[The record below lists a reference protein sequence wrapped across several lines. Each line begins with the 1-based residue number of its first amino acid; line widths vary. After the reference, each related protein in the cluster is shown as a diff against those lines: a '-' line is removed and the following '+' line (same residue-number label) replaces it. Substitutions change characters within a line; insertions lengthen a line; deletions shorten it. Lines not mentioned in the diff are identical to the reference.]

1 MTHDK
6 PLRTFLDVFLSLRG
20 IMLIGSIG
28 AIMGSVLMFLQGTL
42 YLYEAW
48 HTLFTPGSIGGKQL
62 TVPVLEAV
70 DSFLFGIVLDIF
82 AYGIAIGFV
91 FNLPHNDDR
100 RLPAWMKVAG
110 VGQLKETLAEVVLV
124 VLIVIFAR
132 TVVEAEGKF
141 EYHMLV
147 LPISILFIAA
157 ALRLIDF
164 AGAKHGANEVV
175 VEEETKKLLPSRR
188 RKHGTKP

>member
-1 MTHDK
+1 MNEK
-6 PLRTFLDVFLSLRG
+6 PLRSFLNFFLSLRA

-28 AIMGSVLMFLQGTL
+28 AILGSALMFLQGML

-48 HTLFTPGSIGGKQL
+48 HTLFEPGSIGGKQL

-91 FNLPHNDDR
+91 FSLPQDDDR

-110 VGQLKETLAEVVLV
+110 VGQLKETLAEVVIV

-141 EYHMLV
+141 EWHMLV
-147 LPISILFIAA
+147 LPVSVLFIAA

-164 AGAKHGANEVV
+164 AGAKRALTENVK
-175 VEEETKKLLPSRR
+175 VEEKSPPRR
-188 RKHGTKP
+188 HGTKP

>member
-1 MTHDK
+1 M
-6 PLRTFLDVFLSLRG
+6 RAIVNFLLSLRA

-28 AIMGSVLMFLQGTL
+28 AVMGSLVMFLQGSL

-48 HTLFTPGSIGGKQL
+48 ERLFEPGTIGGKQL

-70 DSFLFGIVLDIF
+70 DSFLFGIVLVIF
-82 AYGIAIGFV
+82 AYGVAIGFV
-91 FNLPHNDDR
+91 FILPEGFGY
-100 RLPAWMKVAG
+100 RLPAWMRVAG
-110 VGQLKETLAEVVLV
+110 VGQLKETLTEVVVV

-141 EYHMLV
+141 DFTMLV
-147 LPISILFIAA
+147 LPIAILLIAA

-164 AGAKHGANEVV
+164 AGVKHPRSEEGPAETAAAAAKRG
-175 VEEETKKLLPSRR
+175 
-188 RKHGTKP
+188 RKP

>member
-1 MTHDK
+1 MANDRHI
-6 PLRTFLDVFLSLRG
+6 RTFLDIFLSLRG

-28 AIMGSVLMFLQGTL
+28 AIMGSILMFLQGTL

-48 HTLFTPGSIGGKQL
+48 HTLFEPGDIGGKQL

-91 FNLPHNDDR
+91 FNLRHVDDR

-147 LPISILFIAA
+147 LPISVLFIAA

-164 AGAKHGANEVV
+164 AGANHADNKIMMEKA
-175 VEEETKKLLPSRR
+175 KKKVLPAR
-188 RKHGTKP
+188 RKHGTKT

>member
-1 MTHDK
+1 MANERHF
-6 PLRTFLDVFLSLRG
+6 RTFLDIFLSLRG

-28 AIMGSVLMFLQGTL
+28 AVLGSILMFLQGTL

-48 HTLFTPGSIGGKQL
+48 HTLFQAGDIGGKQL

-91 FNLPHNDDR
+91 FNLSHLDDR

-164 AGAKHGANEVV
+164 AGAKHSADEVIL
-175 VEEETKKLLPSRR
+175 EEQEKKMLPRR
-188 RKHGTKP
+188 RKHGTKS

>member
-1 MTHDK
+1 MRGLLNFLLG
-6 PLRTFLDVFLSLRG
+6 LRA
-20 IMLIGSIG
+20 IMLIGSLG
-28 AIMGSVLMFLQGTL
+28 AVVGSLVMFLQGSL

-48 HTLFTPGSIGGKQL
+48 HVLLQPGDIGGKQL

-70 DSFLFGIVLDIF
+70 DSFLFGIVLVIF

-91 FNLPHNDDR
+91 FNLPEGVGQK
-100 RLPAWMKVAG
+100 LPAWMNVAG
-110 VGQLKETLAEVVLV
+110 VGQLKETLTEVVVV

-141 EYHMLV
+141 DLSMLV
-147 LPISILFIAA
+147 LPVSILFIAA

-164 AGAKHGANEVV
+164 AGVKHGHSGEHA
-175 VEEETKKLLPSRR
+175 KKPHPMKASLE
-188 RKHGTKP
+188 KGKQ

>member
-1 MTHDK
+1 MANEKHI
-6 PLRTFLDVFLSLRG
+6 RSFLDIFLSLRS

-48 HTLFTPGSIGGKQL
+48 HGLFTPGDIGGKQL

-91 FNLPHNDDR
+91 FNLPRDDDR

-141 EYHMLV
+141 EYHKLV

-164 AGAKHGANEVV
+164 AGAKHAADEVIL
-175 VEEETKKLLPSRR
+175 EEQEKKVLPRR
-188 RKHGTKP
+188 RHGTKP

>member
-1 MTHDK
+1 MRGLLNFLLG
-6 PLRTFLDVFLSLRG
+6 LRA
-20 IMLIGSIG
+20 IMLIGSLG
-28 AIMGSVLMFLQGTL
+28 AVVGSLVMFLQGSL

-48 HTLFTPGSIGGKQL
+48 HVLLQPGDIGGKQL

-70 DSFLFGIVLDIF
+70 NSFLFGIVLVIF

-91 FNLPHNDDR
+91 FNLPEGVGQK
-100 RLPAWMKVAG
+100 LPAWMNVAG
-110 VGQLKETLAEVVLV
+110 VGQLKETLTEVVVV

-141 EYHMLV
+141 DLSMLV
-147 LPISILFIAA
+147 LPVSILFIAA

-164 AGAKHGANEVV
+164 AGVKHGHSGEHA
-175 VEEETKKLLPSRR
+175 KKPHPMKASLE
-188 RKHGTKP
+188 KGKQ

>member
-1 MTHDK
+1 MNQK
-6 PLRTFLDVFLSLRG
+6 PIRTFLNVFLSLRA

-48 HTLFTPGSIGGKQL
+48 HTLFEPGSIGGKQL

-91 FNLPHNDDR
+91 FSLPEVDDR

-141 EYHMLV
+141 EFHMLV
-147 LPISILFIAA
+147 LPVSILFIAA

-164 AGAKHGANEVV
+164 AGAKHASNEIIMH
-175 VEEETKKLLPSRR
+175 EEEAPPRRR
-188 RKHGTKP
+188 RKHGTKT

>member
-1 MTHDK
+1 MMNEK
-6 PLRTFLDVFLSLRG
+6 PVHTFLDFFLSLRA

-28 AIMGSVLMFLQGTL
+28 AIMGSLLMFLQGTL

-48 HTLFTPGSIGGKQL
+48 HTLFEPGSIGGKQL

-91 FNLPHNDDR
+91 VNLPQVDDR

-141 EYHMLV
+141 EFHMLV
-147 LPISILFIAA
+147 LPVSILLIAA

-164 AGAKHGANEVV
+164 AGAKHASNEIITH
-175 VEEETKKLLPSRR
+175 EETAPPRRR
-188 RKHGTKP
+188 RKPGTKP